1 MTPAM
6 LALFIVAAIA
16 VNVLI
21 YAGIYV
27 VYMGDKSGF
36 FERPAKRSPAPA
48 VSPFELAPST
58 DVERDERKRAA

>member
-6 LALFIVAAIA
+6 LALFVIAAIA

-36 FERPAKRSPAPA
+36 FERPAKRATAPA
-48 VSPFELAPST
+48 VSPFELAPPSE
-58 DVERDERKRAA
+58 VEPDERRRAA